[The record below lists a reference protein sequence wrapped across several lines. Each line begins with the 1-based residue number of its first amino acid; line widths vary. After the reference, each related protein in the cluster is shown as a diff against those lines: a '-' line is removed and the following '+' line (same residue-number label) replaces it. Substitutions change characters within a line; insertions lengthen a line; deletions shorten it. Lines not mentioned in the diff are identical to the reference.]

1 VDLAD
6 REERVTRRD
15 SIGGEAENE
24 IRSSASEGAAV
35 AVSVLRID
43 AEPSAKA
50 PHPSVKG
57 SERRSDL
64 ADPQR
69 ADSGVPVRKNPKDS
83 LLEMLRALQ
92 VSELL
97 GFSSDSG
104 P

>member
-1 VDLAD
+1 MPRHPLV
-6 REERVTRRD
+6 REAKSEL
-15 SIGGEAENE
+15 
-24 IRSSASEGAAV
+24 RSSASEDAVGAI
-35 AVSVLRID
+35 SVLRID

-64 ADPQR
+64 ADTPR
-69 ADSGVPVRKNPKDS
+69 ADSGVPVRENPKDS
-83 LLEMLRALQ
+83 LLEKLRVPQ
-92 VSELL
+92 PTELL